1 MLADVELKMSIV
13 AARVCP
19 RWNARR
25 WSQPEACIL
34 PPSRD
39 LGYHGAVM
47 IPRYSRPEMSA
58 LWSDQAKFQRWLDV
72 EVAACEAWAD
82 LGRIPR
88 ADADAIREHATFDLA
103 KIDEYIAVTH
113 HDVTAFLHSV
123 TDSLGDEGRFVH
135 FGLTS
140 SDVWDTATGL
150 QLRDACDILLKGV
163 DELQSVIERQARTYR
178 DALCVGRTHGVHAE
192 PTTFGLKLA
201 VWVDEMRRN
210 KQRLLAAREAVAVG
224 AISGTVG
231 THASVPPELEE
242 IVCQRLGLGLE
253 AASTQI
259 IQRDRHAQ
267 FVATLAI
274 IGASLEKFATE
285 IRGLQKTEVREA
297 EEPFDEGQTGSS
309 AMPHK
314 RNPELC
320 ERICGLAR
328 VLRGYAVT
336 AMENVALWH
345 ERDISHSST
354 ERIVFP
360 DACLILD
367 YALHLFTGVMDR
379 LRVFPDH
386 MRENIDR
393 SYGLVFSQRVL
404 LALIETD
411 MSRGDAYAIVQRNA
425 MKAWNERVPFQG
437 LLLADPEVT
446 ARLSPAEIDAIFDYS
461 FYLANVGATFDR
473 LGL

>member
-1 MLADVELKMSIV
+1 
-13 AARVCP
+13 
-19 RWNARR
+19 
-25 WSQPEACIL
+25 
-34 PPSRD
+34 
-39 LGYHGAVM
+39 M
-47 IPRYSRPEMSA
+47 IPRYSRPEMA
-58 LWSDQAKFQRWLDV
+58 AIWTDEAKYRRWLDV
-72 EVAACEAWAD
+72 EIAACEAWAE
-82 LGRIPR
+82 LGVIPR
-88 ADADAIREHATFDLA
+88 EAAEKIRRDARFDLA
-103 KIDEYIAVTH
+103 KINEYLAITH
-113 HDVTAFLHSV
+113 HDVTAFLRSV
-123 TDSLGDEGRFVH
+123 ADSLGEEGRYVH

-140 SDVWDTATGL
+140 SDVWDTATAL
-150 QLRDACDILLKGV
+150 QLRDASDILLADIDGLLAV
-163 DELQSVIERQARTYR
+163 LERQARAHR
-178 DALCVGRTHGVHAE
+178 DTLCVGRTHGVHAE

-210 KQRLLAAREAVAVG
+210 RARMAAAREAVAVG

-231 THASVPPELEE
+231 THASVPPRVEEL
-242 IVCQRLGLGLE
+242 VCEKLGLGIE
-253 AASTQI
+253 AASTQV

-267 FVATLAI
+267 FVTTLAL

-285 IRGLQKTEVREA
+285 IRALQKTEVREA

-320 ERICGLAR
+320 ERITGLAR

-360 DACLILD
+360 DATLVLD
-367 YALHLFTGVMDR
+367 YMLNLFTGIMER
-379 LRVFPDH
+379 LRVYPEH
-386 MRENIDR
+386 MRENLER

-404 LALIETD
+404 LALIETGL
-411 MSRGDAYAIVQRNA
+411 SRQEAYAIVQRNA
-425 MKAWNERVPFQG
+425 MRAWNERVPFLD

-446 ARLSPAEIDAIFDYS
+446 SRLPEAELRGLFDYGY
-461 FYLANVGATFDR
+461 YLKNIGATFER

>member
-1 MLADVELKMSIV
+1 
-13 AARVCP
+13 
-19 RWNARR
+19 
-25 WSQPEACIL
+25 
-34 PPSRD
+34 
-39 LGYHGAVM
+39 M
-47 IPRYSRPEMSA
+47 IPRYSRPEMAA

-82 LGRIPR
+82 LGQIPR
-88 ADADAIREHATFDLA
+88 EAAEKIRRDASFSVD
-103 KIDEYIAVTH
+103 KINEYIAITH
-113 HDVTAFLHSV
+113 HDVTAFLRSV
-123 TDSLGDEGRFVH
+123 AESLGEEGRYVH

-150 QLRDACDILLKGV
+150 QLRDACDLLLAGIDRLSGV
-163 DELQSVIERQARTYR
+163 LEKQAVRYR
-178 DALCVGRTHGVHAE
+178 DTLCAGRTHGVHAE
-192 PTTFGLKLA
+192 PTTFGLKLT

-210 KQRLLAAREAVAVG
+210 RKRLESAREAIAVG

-231 THASVPPELEE
+231 THASCPPELEE
-242 IVCQRLGLGLE
+242 IVCKTLGLGIE
-253 AASTQI
+253 NASTQV

-267 FVATLAI
+267 FVTTLAI

-285 IRGLQKTEVREA
+285 IRALQKTEVREA

-320 ERICGLAR
+320 ERVTGLAR

-336 AMENVALWH
+336 SMENIALWH

-360 DACLILD
+360 DATLVLD
-367 YALHLFTGVMDR
+367 YILTIFTGVMER
-379 LRVFPDH
+379 LTVYPEH
-386 MRENIDR
+386 MKENLER
-393 SYGLVFSQRVL
+393 SFGLVFSQRVL
-404 LALIETD
+404 LALIETGH
-411 MSRGDAYAIVQRNA
+411 SRQDAYKIVQRNA
-425 MKAWNERVPFQG
+425 MIAWKEHKQFLD
-437 LLLADPEVT
+437 LLLADPDVT
-446 ARLSPAEIDAIFDYS
+446 SRIAEADLRGLFDYGW
-461 FYLANVGATFDR
+461 YLTNIGATFDR

>member
-1 MLADVELKMSIV
+1 M
-13 AARVCP
+13 AAI
-19 RWNARR
+19 WTD
-25 WSQPEACIL
+25 EAKY
-34 PPSRD
+34 R
-39 LGYHGAVM
+39 
-47 IPRYSRPEMSA
+47 
-58 LWSDQAKFQRWLDV
+58 RWLDV
-72 EVAACEAWAD
+72 EIAACEAWAE
-82 LGRIPR
+82 LGQIPR
-88 ADADAIREHATFDLA
+88 EAAEKIRRDARFDLE
-103 KIDEYIAVTH
+103 KINEYLAITH
-113 HDVTAFLHSV
+113 HDVTAFLRSV
-123 TDSLGDEGRFVH
+123 ADSLGEEGRYVH

-140 SDVWDTATGL
+140 SDVWDTATAL
-150 QLRDACDILLKGV
+150 QLRDASDILLADIDALIAV
-163 DELQSVIERQARTYR
+163 LERQARAHR
-178 DALCVGRTHGVHAE
+178 DTLCVGRTHGVHAE

-210 KQRLLAAREAVAVG
+210 RARMEAARAAIAVG

-231 THASVPPELEE
+231 THASVPPRVEEL
-242 IVCQRLGLGLE
+242 VCEKLGLGIE
-253 AASTQI
+253 AASTQV

-267 FVATLAI
+267 FVTTLAL

-285 IRGLQKTEVREA
+285 IRALQKTEVREA

-320 ERICGLAR
+320 ERITGLAR

-360 DACLILD
+360 DATLVLD
-367 YALHLFTGVMDR
+367 YMLALFTGIMER
-379 LRVFPDH
+379 LRVYPDH
-386 MRENIDR
+386 MRENLER

-404 LALIETD
+404 LALIETGL
-411 MSRGDAYAIVQRNA
+411 SRQDAYAIVQRNA
-425 MKAWNERVPFQG
+425 MRAWNERVPFLD

-446 ARLSPAEIDAIFDYS
+446 ARLSEAELRGLFDYGY
-461 FYLANVGATFDR
+461 YLKNVGATFER